1 MDTEAARA
9 VIAVGAGPRTGSVPR
24 EDGYGEYDRCQRATV
39 VVDTDKRRHPAR
51 GEVVPERLIQLSS
64 ACLRHEPRGYRML
77 ETAKHHR
84 DSLDIALISLH
95 YHPTL
100 FPRRRN
106 RRLANKSHAGQWKG
120 EHEISGLDFRIELV
134 VIKRAVLLISRKS
147 HAAHDMGY
155 RMLHADIY
163 KLAEHPGALGYRGP
177 FGLYE

>member
-1 MDTEAARA
+1 
-9 VIAVGAGPRTGSVPR
+9 
-24 EDGYGEYDRCQRATV
+24 
-39 VVDTDKRRHPAR
+39 
-51 GEVVPERLIQLSS
+51 
-64 ACLRHEPRGYRML
+64 ML
-77 ETAKHHR
+77 ETAKYHR
-84 DSLDIALISLH
+84 DSLVIALISLH

-100 FPRRRN
+100 FPRRRA

-120 EHEISGLDFRIELV
+120 EHEISGLDFRIELG

-155 RMLHADIY
+155 RMLRAEIY

>member
-1 MDTEAARA
+1 
-9 VIAVGAGPRTGSVPR
+9 
-24 EDGYGEYDRCQRATV
+24 
-39 VVDTDKRRHPAR
+39 
-51 GEVVPERLIQLSS
+51 
-64 ACLRHEPRGYRML
+64 ML

-84 DSLDIALISLH
+84 DSLGIALISLH

-100 FPRRRN
+100 FPRRRD

-134 VIKRAVLLISRKS
+134 VIKRAVLLISRKR

-155 RMLHADIY
+155 RMLHAEIY
-163 KLAEHPGALGYRGP
+163 KLAEHPGALGYRGL

>member
-1 MDTEAARA
+1 
-9 VIAVGAGPRTGSVPR
+9 
-24 EDGYGEYDRCQRATV
+24 
-39 VVDTDKRRHPAR
+39 
-51 GEVVPERLIQLSS
+51 
-64 ACLRHEPRGYRML
+64 ML

-84 DSLDIALISLH
+84 DSLGIALISLN

-100 FPRRRN
+100 F

-155 RMLHADIY
+155 RMLHAEIY

>member
-1 MDTEAARA
+1 
-9 VIAVGAGPRTGSVPR
+9 
-24 EDGYGEYDRCQRATV
+24 
-39 VVDTDKRRHPAR
+39 
-51 GEVVPERLIQLSS
+51 
-64 ACLRHEPRGYRML
+64 ML

-84 DSLDIALISLH
+84 DSLGIALISPH

-100 FPRRRN
+100 FPRRRD

-155 RMLHADIY
+155 RIPTRRVSTAPPPFVRPCRCAASARCSARMPCRYRCVPASWPRSQYPRLPPRRASPTCDGIPSSRSRR
-163 KLAEHPGALGYRGP
+163 LRLGDMRI
-177 FGLYE
+177 